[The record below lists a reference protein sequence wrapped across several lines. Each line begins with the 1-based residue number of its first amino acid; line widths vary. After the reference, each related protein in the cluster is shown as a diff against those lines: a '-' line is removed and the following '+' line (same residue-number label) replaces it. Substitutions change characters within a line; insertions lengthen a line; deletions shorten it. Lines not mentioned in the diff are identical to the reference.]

1 MDSLYLNKNL
11 LLDSTSSL
19 DVSDYVI
26 LGIPFDSTS
35 THRPGSRFAPLEVR
49 KEFLELEKEFDDKSL
64 FEVKYCDIGNIEVVP
79 GNAGETLKRVEGVVK
94 EVREVNSD
102 AIILS
107 IGGEHLMSLGV
118 VKGIDVPGLEFLSLD
133 AHLDLKDDYL
143 GETLSHST
151 VLRRISELDTRISV
165 IGARSMD
172 NNEVAYARSES
183 VGFWG
188 VEGFDE
194 ALSEVKGKKVYL
206 SIDFDVL
213 DPLDAPGVGNPEPH
227 GLRFN
232 NLESVIEY
240 VKLNCSVVGFDFMEV
255 SPPFDTRATAVYA
268 AKSLIKAMV

>member
-213 DPLDAPGVGNPEPH
+213 DPLDAPVVGNPEPH